1 MNNQTIESREA
12 LVPQEFGV
20 YEEVSTLKKTLSW
33 GPVGTEAIL
42 SSMLDPDESLYV
54 GVVDPIPARE
64 QYRNFEAMLQ
74 NRGCEVVR
82 VKDLL
87 AWELKNNK
95 DPIPAKSLREFEHQI
110 ISKSQRL
117 SKQYKVVYKGDL
129 HLIMPILEEDAEEYG
144 EETAIRL
151 NSLLCQTQTDELP
164 MGNLLFG
171 RDQSNLIGDTLFW
184 SRMSKRIREPEVT
197 VWKLAL
203 KEYLA
208 NQKSFEV
215 TGNGRLEG
223 GDTIVHNGNCLIG
236 VGGRT
241 NEIGVMQVAPEIYKQ
256 GLNVYAVYHP
266 ERANGKMEH
275 QTTMHLDTFY
285 MPAPKNTCVIY
296 LEEAKDRQ
304 VTQLM
309 GKNSKYDGQVISTF
323 AEYLVN
329 SGVDI
334 IPITEDQQRDYQA
347 NFVVLDNETV
357 LVTKKDK
364 YLRGEFEKRGIKV
377 IDGNL
382 DAITKGYG
390 GAHCSLTPILRI

>member
-1 MNNQTIESREA
+1 MNKQTIESREA

-74 NRGCEVVR
+74 NRGCEVIR

-95 DPIPAKSLREFEHQI
+95 DPIPAKSLREFEQQI